1 MKYLTVRHE
10 THYRYSAPVKFG
22 THRLMLRPR
31 DSHDLRL
38 VGAEL
43 TLSPPG
49 ETRWMHDVFGNSVA
63 EVEFEQEAAELL
75 IVSTLHLEHYGLTR
89 PVFPIAPEAQ
99 AYPFVY
105 SANDRSDLGRLLD
118 RHYPDPNGQVD
129 AWAKQFVTDRLMST
143 YNLLS
148 NMNGAIKNQFAYNTR
163 YEEGTQTPIETL
175 QRMSGT
181 CRDFA
186 LLFIEAVRSLGFG
199 ARFITGY
206 LYDPALDGAAGGMQG
221 SGATHA
227 WADVYLPGA
236 GWVEYDP
243 TNGSIAGDN
252 LIRVAVTRDPSQ
264 AIPVAGTF
272 DGTMGQFQGMTVDV
286 TVHASQTPHESLS
299 PTEASAGPPA
309 ETAPEIQRHGNTIAA
324 REAQAQPASDNKPA
338 NMPAMAE
345 QEKQSQ
351 ASQLAASVHP
361 MQNTEPAEDEQ
372 GDLPKPRDVLKT
384 LGL

>member
-10 THYRYSAPVKFG
+10 TRYQYSAPVQFG
-22 THRLMLRPR
+22 AHRLMLRPR

-38 VGAEL
+38 TGADL

-63 EVEFEQEAAELL
+63 QVEFGQRAPELL

-99 AYPFVY
+99 VYPFVY
-105 SANDRSDLGRLLD
+105 SADDRGDLGRLLD
-118 RHYPDPNGQVD
+118 RHYPDPHGLVD
-129 AWAKQFVTDRLMST
+129 AWAKRFVKGRFMST

-148 NMNGAIKNQFAYNTR
+148 NINGAIKNEFAYTTR
-163 YEEGTQTPIETL
+163 HAEGTQSPQETL
-175 QRMSGT
+175 NLKSGT

-206 LYDPALDGAAGGMQG
+206 LYDPALDGAEGAMQG

-243 TNGSIAGDN
+243 TNGLIAGQN
-252 LIRVAVTRDPSQ
+252 LIRIAVTRDPSQ
-264 AIPVAGTF
+264 AIPISGTF
-272 DGTMGQFQGMTVDV
+272 DGATGQFLGMTVDV
-286 TVHASQTPHESLS
+286 TVHASRTPHSSQS
-299 PTEASAGPPA
+299 PAQSV
-309 ETAPEIQRHGNTIAA
+309 QAA
-324 REAQAQPASDNKPA
+324 VPQQ
-338 NMPAMAE
+338 PAMA
-345 QEKQSQ
+345 
-351 ASQLAASVHP
+351 
-361 MQNTEPAEDEQ
+361 N
-372 GDLPKPRDVLKT
+372 
-384 LGL
+384 

>member
-49 ETRWMHDVFGNSVA
+49 ETRWIHDVFGNSVA
-63 EVEFEQEAAELL
+63 QVEFAAPAAELL

-99 AYPFVY
+99 VYPFVY

-118 RHYPDPNGQVD
+118 RHYPDPNGLVD
-129 AWAKQFVTDRLMST
+129 TWAKQFVSGRFMST

-148 NMNGAIKNQFAYNTR
+148 NMNAAIKEQFTYNMR
-163 YEEGTQTPIETL
+163 FEEGTQTPIETL
-175 QRMSGT
+175 QRRSGT

-186 LLFIEAVRSLGFG
+186 LLFVEAVRSLGFG

-206 LYDPALDGAAGGMQG
+206 LYDPALDGGVSGIQG

-243 TNGSIAGDN
+243 TNGLIAGDN

-264 AIPVAGTF
+264 AIPIAGIF
-272 DGTMGQFQGMTVDV
+272 DGTMGQFLGMTVDV
-286 TVHASQTPHESLS
+286 TVRSSTTPHD
-299 PTEASAGPPA
+299 T
-309 ETAPEIQRHGNTIAA
+309 TAPADVAAVPPLAAAPQIQPAGTVPAA
-324 REAQAQPASDNKPA
+324 DAVAQPEQPA
-338 NMPAMAE
+338 QSNVPAMMAP
-345 QEKQSQ
+345 QERQTQ
-351 ASQLAASVHP
+351 ASQLAASVQP
-361 MQNTEPAEDEQ
+361 MQNAEPAET
-372 GDLPKPRDVLKT
+372 PASVAKPAA
-384 LGL
+384 